1 MDPKRA
7 TDHEAQACEHVP
19 SRVVGSEGVVA
30 EVPGSKRASDDFV
43 DVDHA
48 SEFTLVQT
56 DEVSEMGGLT
66 QPIQVGQ
73 KLLVSSWRRSQAA
86 MQCSAPANGPQKF
99 LLASPARSL
108 EICRHG
114 EMLEVDLSA

>member
-56 DEVSEMGGLT
+56 DEVSEMGGLDST
-66 QPIQVGQ
+66 DPGRPETAREFV
-73 KLLVSSWRRSQAA
+73 AA
-86 MQCSAPANGPQKF
+86 KPSRDAVLGSGERPPEI
-99 LLASPARSL
+99 PARVAGS
-108 EICRHG
+108 ESRD
-114 EMLEVDLSA
+114 MPTWRNA